1 MVWALGGQRPHKNVV
16 KTPATTNWV
25 QPERQDLFQI
35 LSAEVIEKCDANV
48 AVDSQAG
55 DAFDPNGPTR
65 SALLLA
71 QMVRKVRAAIR
82 NAGHTPL
89 SVTADCIPP
98 ESFDHVLAMA
108 AWRLVQSQPS
118 VQMVV
123 ITERGAYSPL
133 GDLNRVAEEWVEGKV
148 GAGGVRQGG
157 IATHAITPPTD
168 PTGRDWTT
176 AIAYM
181 TDVDDYTDAEL
192 ASLTW
197 SWKEMEALGYT
208 LEEWQAMNPPI
219 KGQVREGS
227 LELPQDLRTAGVLSW
242 PADVRATLGTP

>member
-1 MVWALGGQRPHKNVV
+1 M
-16 KTPATTNWV
+16 
-25 QPERQDLFQI
+25 QPERQDLFEL
-35 LSAEVIEKCDANV
+35 LSAEVVFKCDANV
-48 AVDSQAG
+48 SADSKPG
-55 DAFDPNGPTR
+55 DPFDPNGVTR
-65 SALLLA
+65 SGLLLA

-98 ESFDHVLAMA
+98 EAFDHVLAMA

-133 GDLNRVAEEWVEGKV
+133 GDMNRQAEEWVEGKV
-148 GAGGVRQGG
+148 GAGGARQGG

-176 AIAYM
+176 AIAWM
-181 TDVDDYTDAEL
+181 TDVEDYSNAEL
-192 ASLTW
+192 EALTW
-197 SWKEMEALGYT
+197 TWKEMEALGYT
-208 LEEWQAMNPPI
+208 AEEYAAMNPPI
-219 KGQVREGS
+219 KGQVRSGS
-227 LELPQDLRTAGVLSW
+227 LELPQDLTTSNALTW
-242 PADVRATLGTP
+242 PEEALEGNLGTL